1 MPTLGYTVVIE
12 PLPNDEGGGFVVSVP
27 DLPGCICDGATP
39 QEAVTNAESAIRAW
53 IKHTRV
59 LGHIVPPP
67 TTRYALAS

>member
-1 MPTLGYTVVIE
+1 MPTLGYTIIVE
-12 PLPNDEGGGFVVSVP
+12 PLPKDEGGGFVVTVP

-39 QEAVTNAESAIRAW
+39 QEAVANAHGAIKAW
-53 IKHTRV
+53 IASTKK